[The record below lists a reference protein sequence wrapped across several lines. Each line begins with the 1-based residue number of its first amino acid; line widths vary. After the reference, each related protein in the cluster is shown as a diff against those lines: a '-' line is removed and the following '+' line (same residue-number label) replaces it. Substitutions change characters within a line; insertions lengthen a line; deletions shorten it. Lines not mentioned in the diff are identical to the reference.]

1 MANGGVRSTLNP
13 NAPLFIPASFR
24 QVEDFSPEW
33 WFLVKTSLWF
43 RDHWINEHQDQET
56 FDGGNEDDDDTEF
69 SSLEEELEEVM
80 LEMEAA
86 EQATSLA
93 SLKKDKSDADI
104 TAMVK
109 SLSLEVPGN
118 GRVSPRTSFEPAK
131 HKEKPLKC
139 LSPKCSPRRIIQQPR

>member
-1 MANGGVRSTLNP
+1 MCLIRNYSKMSTMAVANGGVRSTLNP

-86 EQATSLA
+86 EQAASLA
-93 SLKKDKSDADI
+93 SLKKDKS
-104 TAMVK
+104 
-109 SLSLEVPGN
+109 GGCCRN
-118 GRVSPRTSFEPAK
+118 
-131 HKEKPLKC
+131 C
-139 LSPKCSPRRIIQQPR
+139 YY